1 MSHQILR
8 PSAKMSLICHPER
21 RAQPAAEGS
30 AGFLWQISPLPP
42 VGRNDNQSGGQSG
55 AVEMTISNQS
65 GGEIKRAAGMTINR
79 SSG

>member
-30 AGFLWQISPLPP
+30 AEFLWQISPLPP
-42 VGRNDNQSGGQSG
+42 VGRNDNQTAGQNG
-55 AVEMTISNQS
+55 KKVTVPRLTGKAIAHL
-65 GGEIKRAAGMTINR
+65 R
-79 SSG
+79 

>member
-1 MSHQILR
+1 MSHKILR

-42 VGRNDNQSGGQSG
+42 VGRNDNW
-55 AVEMTISNQS
+55 T
-65 GGEIKRAAGMTINR
+65 AGLNDKKVTVLRLTGKAIAHLQ
-79 SSG
+79 